1 MYSYIKRFF
10 DFFLSLILIVIFLPM
25 MILIF
30 FVILAETREFPLFF
44 QKRPGYK
51 NKIFSLVK
59 FKTMINDA
67 SIVDDHRITFV
78 GKFLRSTSIDE
89 LPELFNIL
97 IGQMS
102 FIGPRPLLIE
112 YLDLYNSE
120 QKRRQLVKPG
130 LTGLA
135 QVNGRNSINWETKF
149 KLDCRYVDEMSFA
162 LDCEIL
168 FKTFQILLKRSDIDH
183 AGKIM
188 PKFTGNKK
196 K

>member
-1 MYSYIKRFF
+1 
-10 DFFLSLILIVIFLPM
+10 M
-25 MILIF
+25 MTIIF
-30 FVILAETREFPLFF
+30 FVILAETREFPLFL

-59 FKTMINDA
+59 FKTMISDE
-67 SIVDDHRITFV
+67 SIDDDRRITYV
-78 GKFLRSTSIDE
+78 GKILRSTSIDE

-102 FIGPRPLLIE
+102 FVGPRPLLIE
-112 YLDLYNSE
+112 YLDLYSSE
-120 QKRRQLVKPG
+120 EERRHLVKPG

-168 FKTFQILLKRSDIDH
+168 FKTFKILLKRSDIDH